1 MKKIYETSSEI
12 AELVQKK
19 FDETSLPQMAIE
31 LKLISTTKSKN
42 VLKVSKSS
50 ATVQYLTK
58 KDVLLVIYEDA
69 FDRLSDEYKEKLLEG
84 ALSNIEYDIDKD
96 KITVDGDI
104 AREIFRMRQK
114 YSNYVDILEASYLV
128 IDQIEEEERE
138 KKESKKGK

>member
-1 MKKIYETSSEI
+1 MKFFETSSKI
-12 AELVQKK
+12 AELAQKK

-128 IDQIEEEERE
+128 IDEIEEEERE